1 MSDTNSFIQTA
12 PSRGIVL
19 VVDDEEGIRQLAR
32 RILEGAGYG
41 VVEAKDGVDGLRM
54 VEAGIPVDFLMADLD
69 MPNMRGDQMAIEIRA
84 RRPELKVL
92 YVSAHIAS
100 LKNRRRV
107 LSDDEAFVVK
117 PFTAAALLE
126 AVALLKTG
134 RITPDASQ
142 PSTASWR
149 KRWLGF

>member
-92 YVSAHIAS
+92 YVTAHIAS
-100 LKNRRRV
+100 LMNRRRV
-107 LSDDEAFVVK
+107 LSDDEAFVEK